1 MPAARRIELHHS
13 NAGAGPA
20 AVRPPRARPAARWP
34 LMALLLL
41 AVAIRLY
48 WGTRPRV
55 VWGDEPFYLWLG
67 QSLLSGA
74 GYQFFGISGIHF
86 SPLFP
91 LLAGA
96 IAKAIGLLGVPAPQ
110 ALAAASVTL
119 YVVCGSLLVLP
130 IYGIARR
137 LAGRGAGLAAGLA
150 AALYPALTAGVL
162 LWGTMTEPLYLLLI
176 ASAWWAL
183 LIALESGRIVAYAA
197 AGLALG
203 LAYLTRTEALVYV
216 AAGAGA
222 LPLIKLL
229 IPDRA
234 RRLGR
239 MAAGLVVLLLVF
251 GAAIS
256 PYLVTLHR
264 ETGKWQLAE
273 EAGSTYVS
281 AQGLARNDVA
291 AFDRATWGLDPTSGE
306 VYLFSPASEGQGLL
320 DAILADPRAF
330 LRLLRANGR
339 DLLATAFSRRLLPW
353 PLLGLIV
360 LGLFARPWDVRRL
373 RGELL
378 LLAALAGPLS
388 FLPFFIQDRY
398 VSGVLLPAL
407 AWIGAGTA
415 WLGSWLADSLAS
427 LTARLANPAWRK
439 LLLPLPA
446 ALLALALVWLG
457 PQLWTTLGRT
467 NSFQPAHLDAAAEL
481 RKLSVPAD
489 AVVMSRYPAIA
500 FHAGTRWTPTPAAAW
515 ADVVAYARRHGASYL
530 AVDAWEIKL
539 RPELKPLLDPAI
551 APPELEYVA
560 TKDRGAGPVVLY
572 RFR

>member
-1 MPAARRIELHHS
+1 MPAANRIEQHHS
-13 NAGAGPA
+13 EAVARPA
-20 AVRPPRARPAARWP
+20 AVRPRPVSRWP
-34 LMALLLL
+34 LAALLLL
-41 AVAIRLY
+41 ALAVRLY

-67 QSLLSGA
+67 QSLLSGQ
-74 GYQFFGISGIHF
+74 GYQFFGISGVHF

-119 YVVCGSLLVLP
+119 YVLCGSLLVLP

-137 LAGRGAGLAAGLA
+137 LAGRGAGLAAALA
-150 AALYPALTAGVL
+150 AALYPALTAGVP
-162 LWGTMTEPLYLLLI
+162 LWGTMTEPLYLLLV
-176 ASAWWAL
+176 ACAWWAL
-183 LIALESGRIVAYAA
+183 LAALETGCMGAHIA

-203 LAYLTRTEALVYV
+203 LAYLTRTEALVYAAA
-216 AAGAGA
+216 AAGAVF
-222 LPLIKLL
+222 LIELL

-239 MAAGLVVLLLVF
+239 MAAGLAVLALVF
-251 GAAIS
+251 GATIS
-256 PYLVTLHR
+256 PYLITLHR

-291 AFDRATWGLDPTSGE
+291 AFDQATWGLDPASGE
-306 VYLFSPASEGQGLL
+306 VYLFSPASEGQGLV
-320 DAILADPRAF
+320 DAISADPRAF
-330 LRLLRANGR
+330 LRLVRANGR

-353 PLLGLIV
+353 PLIGLIL
-360 LGLFARPWDVRRL
+360 LGLFAQPWAARRL

-378 LLAALAGPLS
+378 LLASLAGPLS

-398 VSGVLLPAL
+398 AVGILIPAL
-407 AWIGAGTA
+407 VWIGGGAA

-427 LTARLANPAWRK
+427 LTARPANPAWRK
-439 LLLPLPA
+439 LLMPLPA
-446 ALLALALVWLG
+446 LLLALALVWLG
-457 PQLWTTLGRT
+457 PRLWTTLGRT
-467 NSFQPAHLDAAAEL
+467 NSFQPAHLAAAAEL
-481 RKLSVPAD
+481 HKLNVPAD

-530 AVDAWEIKL
+530 VVDAWEIKL
-539 RPELKPLLDPAI
+539 RPHGKAGSLLDPAT
-551 APPELEYVA
+551 APPELAYVA
-560 TKDRGAGPVVLY
+560 TVDPGAGPAVIY